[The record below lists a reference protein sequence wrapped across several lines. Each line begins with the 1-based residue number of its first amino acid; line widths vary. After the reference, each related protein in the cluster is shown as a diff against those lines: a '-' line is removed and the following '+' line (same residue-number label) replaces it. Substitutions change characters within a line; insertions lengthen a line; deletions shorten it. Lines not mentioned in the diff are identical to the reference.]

1 MKTNVFG
8 VCVCVCVRK
17 SLALYHFYGVW
28 LLCHVVQVWERGVC
42 GSGACVRGRGEDGEK
57 KEYEQQAAGQ

>member
-1 MKTNVFG
+1 M
-8 VCVCVCVRK
+8 CVRK

-57 KEYEQQAAGQ
+57 KEYEQQAEGQ